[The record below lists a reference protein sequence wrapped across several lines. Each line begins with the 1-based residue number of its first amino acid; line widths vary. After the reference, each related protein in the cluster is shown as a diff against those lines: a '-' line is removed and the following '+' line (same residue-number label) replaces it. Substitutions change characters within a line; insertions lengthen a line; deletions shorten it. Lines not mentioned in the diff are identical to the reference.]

1 MNDYSILIGI
11 GCFFAGLLIA
21 YWVKSK
27 IASQKVKAAEGEA
40 ARFVEESQKK
50 AETLL
55 KEADLEV
62 KDRLFKLKSE
72 FDAETK
78 ETQAELKKREA
89 RLTKKE
95 ENICLLYTSP
105 SPRD

>member
-1 MNDYSILIGI
+1 MNDYNILIGI

-21 YWVKSK
+21 YWLKSK

-40 ARFVEESQKK
+40 ARFVEESRKK
-50 AETLL
+50 AKTLL

-78 ETQAELKKREA
+78 ETRAELKKKRSPLNEKGRE
-89 RLTKKE
+89 
-95 ENICLLYTSP
+95 Y
-105 SPRD
+105 